1 MRRADRAMPNEQMQQ
16 LLDRGLAGRLATVSA
31 DGYPYCLPLLFV
43 WADNQIFLHGTSV
56 QGHLQ
61 SNVRRE
67 PRACFEIDEPGDVF
81 DYGRFECDSGLA
93 YGSVILFGR
102 IQVAEDTATK
112 LRAADG
118 EIRQAEFDPAEEL
131 LSAARCDH
139 RLCHARRANDRQGAK
154 PARCLRAMAGA
165 RPHHDAQRAAVAA
178 CRCAFVSANPRGS
191 GWRIEAR
198 PQAQN
203 KTSGGI
209 SPEVHRNDR
218 YLIVLRYQLRCARSS
233 MLTVS

>member
-1 MRRADRAMPNEQMQQ
+1 MSAPSPSLRRADRAMTNAQMQQ
-16 LLDRGLAGRLATVSA
+16 LLDRGVAGRLATVSA

-102 IQVAEDTATK
+102 IQVAEDTAAK
-112 LRAADG
+112 QLFCERLMAKYG
-118 EIRQAEFDPAEEL
+118 KPNSIRPKNFFPRLDVITVYAMSVERMTGKVRSLPDVSEQWPAQ
-131 LSAARCDH
+131 DH
-139 RLCHARRANDRQGAK
+139 TMTPN
-154 PARCLRAMAGA
+154 A
-165 RPHHDAQRAAVAA
+165 RP
-178 CRCAFVSANPRGS
+178 
-191 GWRIEAR
+191 
-198 PQAQN
+198 
-203 KTSGGI
+203 
-209 SPEVHRNDR
+209 
-218 YLIVLRYQLRCARSS
+218 
-233 MLTVS
+233 